1 MKLFKLFLKGVST
14 NKINFLSDINKY
26 LFINKFNKSNYF
38 SIKNNDKLNYLNFI
52 NSLDSDSL
60 YMVVPIV
67 SLKGD
72 PNKLYMVLGRSILIT
87 SFSSTDLLYEYIS
100 DKYSESLEDYNLDEL
115 EDYTLTFKYKKVIID
130 IDQLNKKFGNK

>member
-14 NKINFLSDINKY
+14 NQINFLSDINKK

-38 SIKNNDKLNYLNFI
+38 NIRNNDKLNYLNFI

-60 YMVVPIV
+60 YMVIPIL

-87 SFSSTDLLYEYIS
+87 SYSSTELLYEYIS
-100 DKYSESLEDYNLDEL
+100 NKYSESLEDYNLDEL
-115 EDYTLTFKYKKVIID
+115 EDYILTFKYKKIILD
-130 IDQLNKKFGNK
+130 LDQLNKKF